1 MPSSLDKVLAE
12 IDAINAQ
19 DPNLEHDGEKDVAK
33 ELLYGQRMSA
43 CLAEYW
49 PNANEYVAIA
59 VRAQHI
65 KRWSIARGEYPESKK
80 GYLDWRKALGV
91 MHAELASQLML
102 ENGYSE
108 EEANR
113 TAAIIRKERLKS
125 NEDSQTLEDVACLV
139 FLMYYFAPFAAKHE
153 DDKVVSIVKKT
164 WKKMSSHAQNI
175 ALAFTLPEHLG
186 KLVQRALSN

>member
-1 MPSSLDKVLAE
+1 MTSSLDKVLAE

-43 CLAEYW
+43 CLAQHW
-49 PNANEYVAIA
+49 PTASEYVAIA

-65 KRWSIARGEYPESKK
+65 KRWSIARSEYPDGKK

-91 MHAELASQLML
+91 MHAELAAELML
-102 ENGYSE
+102 KHNYTED
-108 EEANR
+108 EANR
-113 TAAIIRKERLKS
+113 TAAIIRKEKLKS
-125 NEDSQTLEDVACLV
+125 NEESQTLEDVACLV

-164 WKKMSSHAQNI
+164 WKKMSTNAQNI
-175 ALAFTLPEHLG
+175 ALTLTLPKHLG
-186 KLVQRALSN
+186 KLVQQALSN